1 MTPARKSVQTRRR
14 GAALITSMIFV
25 LIFSA
30 LAIGMVTLSGTN
42 LQMAENQHKA
52 DCARACA
59 ESGLEIVRFWL
70 NSVSIPGTTALSQR
84 FATIAGSLQ
93 SNLTAGGITNI
104 TTSYASPT
112 ITIPSVT
119 LDSAEGK
126 SFSAKITKLDA
137 DSLRLDVTGAYG
149 AVSRTIRVNYEL
161 GERAQTVFD
170 YGVATRGPLS
180 LAGNIQLDG
189 VNIAVESDV
198 YIESLDS
205 NLALSIIGNSQ
216 IAGDVKIVNPV
227 ASVDLQGGQAGIGGE
242 TGQQAI
248 DNHVDFGAMQTEFPE
263 PNPSYFESYATNVVD
278 STTDTSADA
287 TFENIRI
294 AAGTN
299 PTFSGHV
306 TLKGV
311 VFIETPNIVTF
322 TGTAD
327 VTGIIVGDGDI
338 EDNSGTNQINFIGN
352 VGSIPV
358 SELPDEQQFA
368 GLHGETGTFVVAPG
382 FSTSFG
388 GSFETLSGAIAAN
401 GIQFYGN
408 AGGTINGS
416 VINYSD
422 QDMTLTGNSDLNFNR
437 SGTTKVPAGFIPE
450 IVLNYDASSY
460 SEIMQ

>member
-1 MTPARKSVQTRRR
+1 MKPARKSVRTRRR

-42 LQMAENQHKA
+42 LQMADNQHKA

-70 NSVSIPGTTALSQR
+70 DSVSIPGTTAPSQR
-84 FATIAGSLQ
+84 FSAIADSLE

-104 TTSYASPT
+104 TTCYVHPT
-112 ITIPSVT
+112 ITIPGVT

-126 SFSAKITKLDA
+126 SFSAELTKLDA
-137 DSLRLDVTGAYG
+137 DTLQLDVTGTYG
-149 AVSRTIRVNYEL
+149 QVSRTVRVNYEL

-189 VNIAVESDV
+189 INIAVESDV
-198 YIESLDS
+198 YIESLES

-227 ASVDLQGGQAGIGGE
+227 ATVDLQGGQAGIGGE
-242 TGQQAI
+242 TGQAAI
-248 DNHVDFGAMQTEFPE
+248 DNHVSFGAAETEFPE
-263 PNPSYFESYATNVVD
+263 PNPSYFESYVTNVID

-287 TFENIRI
+287 TFENVRI
-294 AAGTN
+294 LAGTN

-311 VFIETPNIVTF
+311 VYIETPNVVNF
-322 TGTAD
+322 TGTTD
-327 VTGIIVGDGDI
+327 VTGIIVGDGNI
-338 EDNSGTNQINFIGN
+338 EDNSGVNMINFAGD
-352 VGSIPV
+352 VVSQPV
-358 SELPDEQQFA
+358 SDLPLEQEYAELRQ
-368 GLHGETGTFVVAPG
+368 ETGTFLIAPG
-382 FSTSFG
+382 FSASFG
-388 GSFETLSGAIAAN
+388 GSFETISGAIVAN

-422 QDMTLTGNSDLNFNR
+422 QDMTLTGNGDLYFNR
-437 SGTTKVPAGFIPE
+437 SGTVEVPAGFIPE

-460 SEIMQ
+460 SEVMQ